1 MSKKNALKGYQMKYI
16 LINEIGE
23 GENAKV
29 FHCKAIDDESRDYA
43 LKKLT
48 TKTDEKKARFVDE
61 VTIMA
66 ENCDLVEGI
75 IPILD
80 ASRDEFWY
88 TMPRAIPIIEYIKV
102 ENLDIVQIVKGVIQ
116 ITETLSFLHNKD
128 ISHRD
133 IKPANIYFYNNRYYL
148 GDFGLVDFPDNP
160 HHFTRSDRG
169 LGAIFTI
176 APEMKRNP
184 KDADGKKAD
193 VFSLAKTLWMLLT
206 LDEKGFD
213 GAYDFSDKNY
223 SLRFNDKFKETHL
236 VELEELL
243 YQATQNSPDDRPTID
258 EFQLQLKN
266 WLKIN
271 EDEQLSQLSDWE
283 FLKKYLF
290 RDYTPEST
298 CWTNR
303 DSIVKVLNVIGSI
316 PAYNHMFFSD
326 GGGFDFDQAEVASE
340 KDCIYIY
347 SGLRY
352 VVKPKKLY
360 FEGFNNYEWNYFLLE
375 LDELQPILG
384 ETDRFYEELVEDYP
398 AHYVSAQYAQYG
410 VYDYDKGNKLPEG
423 AKSVFRY
430 LRGKFLIVFK
440 FGPYN
445 SITATYDGRHGD
457 CNSTQFREY
466 IDHIINTFE
475 QVKADGYNPLEYL
488 NGAFI
493 CNPFKAERDM
503 DEIQEIEKKPSPNEY
518 IKTSYQT
525 WCFKDIVDR
534 FSKPHFGNIK
544 FYFLFNKGHTTLD
557 SILGPKRFY
566 LSIDG
571 YIKYLCHDDSQI
583 FYVSRREDAKE
594 IQNLL
599 NERLVNLCELYNTEC
614 LLSWASF
621 STRLIRAGLPVH
633 LFTKEEIKHLMETA
647 DDRIANKLVIDENG
661 YAKLIHNPYEGV
673 LYPVSHETWCAGNK
687 YVGKYS
693 NLTDLDDS
701 YISSLHGW
709 LYYLKNGNEVCLYEY
724 SNQLNENNLIRAIKY
739 FLIAELVYGLSQ
751 VKSLQYR

>member
-1 MSKKNALKGYQMKYI
+1 MSKKNTLKGYKIKYI
-16 LINEIGE
+16 LIDEIGE
-23 GENAKV
+23 GGNAKV
-29 FHCKAIDDESRDYA
+29 FHCKAIDDESCDYA
-43 LKKLT
+43 LKELT
-48 TKTDEKKARFVDE
+48 IKTDEKKARFVDE
-61 VTIMA
+61 VKIMA
-66 ENCDLVEGI
+66 ENCVLVKGI

-80 ASRDEFWY
+80 ASKDEFWY
-88 TMPRAIPIIEYIKV
+88 TMPLATPIIEYIKV
-102 ENLDIVQIVKGVIQ
+102 ESQDIVQIVKGVIQ

-133 IKPANIYFYNNRYYL
+133 IKPANIYFYKNRYYL
-148 GDFGLVDFPDNP
+148 GDFGLVEFPDNP
-160 HHFTRSDRG
+160 HHFTRSDKG

-176 APEMKRNP
+176 ALEMKRNP

-206 LDEKGFD
+206 FNEKGFD
-213 GAYDFSDKNY
+213 GTYDFLDKNY
-223 SLRFNDKFKETHL
+223 SLRFNDKYKETHL

-243 YQATQNSPDDRPTID
+243 YQATQNSSDDRPTID

-271 EDEQLSQLSDWE
+271 EDEQLSQLSDWK
-283 FLKKYLF
+283 FLNKYLF

-298 CWTNR
+298 CWTYRN
-303 DSIVKVLNVIGSI
+303 SIVNVLNVIGSI

-326 GGGFDFDQAEVASE
+326 GGGFDFDQAEVANE

-384 ETDRFYEELVEDYP
+384 ETDRSYEELVEDYP

-410 VYDYDKGNKLPEG
+410 VYDYDRGNKFPEG
-423 AKSVFRY
+423 AKSVLRY

-457 CNSTQFREY
+457 CHSTQFREY
-466 IDHIINTFE
+466 IDHIIKIFE
-475 QVKADGYNPLEYL
+475 QVKADGYNTIEYL
-488 NGAFI
+488 NRAFSY
-493 CNPFKAERDM
+493 NPFKVERDE
-503 DEIQEIEKKPSPNEY
+503 DEIQEKEEKTLPNEF
-518 IKTSYQT
+518 IETNYQT
-525 WCFKDIVDR
+525 WCFKDIVER
-534 FSKPHFGNIK
+534 FSKPHYGNIK
-544 FYFLFNKGHTTLD
+544 FFFRFEKDHGTLSSYFN
-557 SILGPKRFY
+557 PKRSY
-566 LSIDG
+566 LSADG
-571 YIKYLCHDDSQI
+571 YIEYLKHNDSQI
-583 FYVSRREDAKE
+583 FYVSRREDAIE

-599 NERLVNLCELYNTEC
+599 NKRLVKLCESYDTEH
-614 LLSWASF
+614 LLSFAGF
-621 STRLIRAGLPVH
+621 SARLIRAGLPVH

-661 YAKLIHNPYEGV
+661 YARLIHNPYEGV
-673 LYPVSHETWCAGNK
+673 LYPVSHETWCAGNN

-693 NLTDLDDS
+693 QLTDLEDS
-701 YISSLHGW
+701 YISSLEGW
-709 LYYLKNGNEVCLYEY
+709 LYYLKNGREICLHEY
-724 SNQLNENNLIRAIKY
+724 PNQLNEDNLMRTIKY

-751 VKSLQYR
+751 VKSLQD